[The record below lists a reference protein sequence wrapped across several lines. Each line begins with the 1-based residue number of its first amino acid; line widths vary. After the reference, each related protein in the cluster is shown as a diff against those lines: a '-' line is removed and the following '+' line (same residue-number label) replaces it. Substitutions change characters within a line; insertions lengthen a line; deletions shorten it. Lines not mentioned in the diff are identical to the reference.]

1 MSSDT
6 NESAADTDTPVSA
19 FESSLVLVS
28 NRQPY
33 SHRYEDDEIVV
44 DRPVGGLTAGLDP
57 VMQQVD
63 GTWIAWG
70 DGDADAEVTDDNDC
84 VRVPPEDPSYTL
96 RRVWL
101 SDEAVD
107 EYYYG
112 YSNQVLWP
120 LCHDLVGKTN
130 FEDRFWSRYQ
140 EVNEQFADA
149 VVEQAD
155 EESVVWF
162 QDYHLALAPSHAR
175 EALPETTLFQF
186 WHIPWPTWDTFRVC
200 PHREELLGG
209 LLANDLIGFHTERY
223 VENFLACV
231 DACFEAAT
239 VDTDSGEVEY
249 DGETTLVRAFPLGV
263 DAERI
268 GELAGEREETFWP
281 EFKREYSIPDD
292 SRVAVGV
299 DRLDYT
305 KGIPERLDALEELFE
320 TRPEWRERLTYV
332 QKSTESRSDISEY
345 QRLQSAVDERIERLN
360 ERFAT
365 ESWRPVV
372 RIEEH
377 LTNPELY
384 GLYAHSDLALVTP
397 VRDGMN
403 LVAKEY
409 VAAQADDDTKDG
421 VLVLS
426 RMTGA
431 HGELGDTAVTI
442 EPYDAPELAG
452 QIEEALTM
460 PDHERKR
467 RMDALRAS
475 VLENDLD
482 TWLASLLG
490 TVQGLRRMSTQD
502 TDDRNQRETK
512 S

>member
-1 MSSDT
+1 MSPDES
-6 NESAADTDTPVSA
+6 ESAGVADTPIDA

-33 SHRYEDDEIVV
+33 SHRHEDGEIVV

-57 VMQQVD
+57 VMQQID

-70 DGDADAEVTDDNDC
+70 DGDADAEVTDENDC
-84 VRVPPEDPSYTL
+84 VRVPPDDPSYTL

-101 SDEAVD
+101 SDDAVD

-140 EVNEQFADA
+140 EVNEQFAEA

-175 EALPETTLFQF
+175 KALPETTLFQF

-200 PHREELLGG
+200 PNRRELLDG

-231 DACFEAAT
+231 DACFDDAR

-268 GELAGEREETFWP
+268 GRLAGERDESFWS
-281 EFKREYSIPDD
+281 EFKTEYGIPDD

-305 KGIPERLDALEELFE
+305 KGIPERLDALYHLFE

-332 QKSTESRSDISEY
+332 QKATESRSDIPEY
-345 QRLQSAVDERIERLN
+345 QRLQSEVDERIDRLN

-365 ESWRPVV
+365 DSWRPVV
-372 RIEEH
+372 RIDEH

-409 VAAQADDDTKDG
+409 VAAQADGDTDDG

-442 EPYDAPELAG
+442 EPYDEAMLADR
-452 QIEEALTM
+452 IEEALTM
-460 PDHERKR
+460 PDHERER
-467 RMDALRAS
+467 RMDALRES
-475 VLENDLD
+475 VFENDLD

-490 TVQGLRRMSTQD
+490 TVQGLRRMNTEQ
-502 TDDRNQRETK
+502 TDDRNRQETK

>member
-1 MSSDT
+1 MT
-6 NESAADTDTPVSA
+6 PEPTESASSADTPVAA
-19 FESSLVLVS
+19 FESALVLVS

-33 SHRYEDDEIVV
+33 RHRHENGEIVV

-57 VMQQVD
+57 VMQQID

-70 DGDADAEVTDDNDC
+70 DGDADAEVTDENDC
-84 VRVPPEDPSYTL
+84 VRVPPDDPGYTL

-101 SDEAVD
+101 SDDAVD

-130 FEDRFWSRYQ
+130 FESRFWSRYR
-140 EVNEQFADA
+140 EVNEQFAEA

-155 EESVVWF
+155 EESAVWF
-162 QDYHLALAPSHAR
+162 QDYHLALAPAYAR

-200 PHREELLGG
+200 PQRRELLDG

-223 VENFLACV
+223 VENFLGCV

-239 VDTDSGEVEY
+239 VDVDSGEVEY

-268 GELAGEREETFWP
+268 GRLAGERDESFWS
-281 EFKREYSIPDD
+281 EFKAEYGIPDD

-305 KGIPERLDALEELFE
+305 KGIPERLDALEHLFE
-320 TRPEWRERLTYV
+320 TCPEWRERLTYV
-332 QKSTESRSDISEY
+332 QKATESRSDIPEY
-345 QRLQSAVDERIERLN
+345 QRLQSEVDERIDRIN

-365 ESWRPVV
+365 DSWRPVV
-372 RIEEH
+372 RIDER

-409 VAAQADDDTKDG
+409 VAAQADGSTDDG

-431 HGELGDTAVTI
+431 HDELGDTAVTV
-442 EPYDAPELAG
+442 EPYDEAALAD
-452 QIEEALTM
+452 QIEGALTM
-460 PDHERKR
+460 PDHERER
-467 RMDALRAS
+467 RMGALRES

-490 TVQGLRRMSTQD
+490 TVQGLRRMNTEQSGQD
-502 TDDRNQRETK
+502 RQETK